1 LTGSDEPF
9 LSRWSRRKLEARSG
23 ARLPDGQEAP
33 SEKPAGAAPHAE
45 PRRSTE
51 TGGEGRDTAAG
62 KTPPECPEAAGE
74 GRRPARDFSNFDFSK
89 LDRNSDYTQFM
100 APDVPP
106 DVRSKALSRLWLS
119 DPILS
124 RPDELHDYLDDFT
137 DAAKVPKGRLET
149 AYRIGRGFLSDDEVA
164 AWDRLGRPDV
174 PAPPPAVVIAQESP
188 RQPEVTAMLAD
199 SDAYAESL
207 YPPESNHLV
216 GVSVL
221 AAPNATF
228 LVARRGGRAVGCAAL
243 IDQGDGS
250 GELKRMWVIPDERRG
265 GIGRKLLDAIEA
277 RALEKGLSVLR
288 LETGVRQEAAIRLYE
303 RYGFVRCEP
312 FGSYR
317 PDPLSLYMEK
327 RLSRAG

>member
-23 ARLPDGQEAP
+23 VRSPQIREVPPKEGEGAAA
-33 SEKPAGAAPHAE
+33 AGAAPPASEPPVVRSEAAE
-45 PRRSTE
+45 TASARR
-51 TGGEGRDTAAG
+51 
-62 KTPPECPEAAGE
+62 PEAAGE
-74 GRRPARDFSNFDFSK
+74 APRAARDFSNFDFSK

-164 AWDRLGRPDV
+164 EWERLGKPDI
-174 PAPPPAVVIAQESP
+174 PPPTSIVVIAEESP
-188 RQPEVTAMLAD
+188 DQPEIRAMLAA
-199 SDAYAESL
+199 SDAYAQSL

-216 GVSVL
+216 GISVL

-250 GELKRMWVIPDERRG
+250 GELKRMWVVPDVRGG

-277 RALEKGLSVLR
+277 RAQEKGLSVLR
-288 LETGVRQEAAIRLYE
+288 LETGVRQEAAINLYE
-303 RYGFVRCEP
+303 RHGFVRCEP

-317 PDPLSLYMEK
+317 PDPLSLFMEK

>member
-23 ARLPDGQEAP
+23 TRTPQTREPPPSDGEGAA
-33 SEKPAGAAPHAE
+33 PAGASRPASEPSAE
-45 PRRSTE
+45 RSEAAETASARR
-51 TGGEGRDTAAG
+51 
-62 KTPPECPEAAGE
+62 PEAAGE
-74 GRRPARDFSNFDFSK
+74 GPRPARDFSNFDFSK
-89 LDRNSDYTQFM
+89 LDQNSDYTQFM

>member
-1 LTGSDEPF
+1 MTGSDEPF
-9 LSRWSRRKLEARSG
+9 LSRWSRRKLEARAG
-23 ARLPDGQEAP
+23 ARTPQTRQAP
-33 SEKPAGAAPHAE
+33 PEEGGSAAPAGASPPASEPPVVRSEAAE
-45 PRRSTE
+45 TASARR
-51 TGGEGRDTAAG
+51 
-62 KTPPECPEAAGE
+62 PEAAG
-74 GRRPARDFSNFDFSK
+74 GVPRPERDFSNFDFSK

-149 AYRIGRGFLSDDEVA
+149 AYRIGRGFLGDEEVA
-164 AWDRLGRPDV
+164 EWDRLGRPDA
-174 PAPPPAVVIAQESP
+174 PAPMPAVVIAAESP
-188 RQPEVTAMLAD
+188 CQPEVAAMLAD

-250 GELKRMWVIPDERRG
+250 GELKRMWVVPDVRGG

-277 RALEKGLSVLR
+277 RAQERGLSVLR

-303 RYGFVRCEP
+303 RHGFVRCEP